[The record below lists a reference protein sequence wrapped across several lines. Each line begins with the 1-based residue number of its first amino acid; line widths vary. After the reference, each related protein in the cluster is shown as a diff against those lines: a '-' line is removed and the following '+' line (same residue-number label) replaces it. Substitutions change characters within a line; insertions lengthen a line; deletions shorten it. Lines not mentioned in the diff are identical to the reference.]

1 MFFRAVTVSGC
12 FLRRARQS
20 ARIHDWRVLKHMVL
34 KDKVAIVTG
43 ASRGIGR
50 SIAEVFVR
58 EGAKVVVVGRK
69 QETLD
74 EVAREIGPNAKPV
87 ACHVGRPDQIQNLV
101 DVTTREFGRIDIL
114 VNNAATN
121 IAQGPVL
128 DFDEAQFDKMVEINL
143 KSAFRLMKLIAPGM
157 CARGSGSVINIASI
171 AGLRPQY
178 HSMLYSMTKAALIMM
193 TASYAAELGPSG
205 VRVNAIA
212 PGLIQTVLSEY
223 FWKNEERRDKQLGA
237 QPIKHMGQPIEIG
250 EIALMLASDQ
260 SSYMTGQTLVVDGGY
275 LLSSM

>member
-1 MFFRAVTVSGC
+1 MS
-12 FLRRARQS
+12 L
-20 ARIHDWRVLKHMVL
+20 L

-50 SIAEVFVR
+50 SIAEVFAR
-58 EGAKVVVVGRK
+58 EGARVVICGRK

-74 EVAREIGPNAKPV
+74 QVAAEIGPAVKPV
-87 ACHVGRPDQIQNLV
+87 ACHVGKPADIEAMV
-101 DVTTREFGRIDIL
+101 AATMKEFGRIDVL

-128 DFDEAQFDKMVEINL
+128 EMDEGQFDKMVEVNL
-143 KSAFRLMKLIAPGM
+143 KSTFRLMKLIAPGM
-157 CARGSGSVINIASI
+157 CERGSGSIVNIASI
-171 AGLRPQY
+171 AGLKPQF
-178 HSMLYSMTKAALIMM
+178 HGMLYSMTKAALIMM
-193 TASYAAELGPSG
+193 TQSYAVELGPKG

-223 FWKNEERRDKQLGA
+223 YWKDPGRLDKQVGH
-237 QPIKHMGQPIEIG
+237 QPVRHLGQPVEIA
-250 EIALMLASDQ
+250 EIALMLASGR
-260 SSYMTGQTLVVDGGY
+260 SSYMTGQTIVVDGGY